1 MKTSQALVRTTIRT
15 ELGPS
20 EAKNQAPV
28 RQRVSREDR
37 IKSKRRPE
45 SGHSD
50 KDSQATERTRV
61 KAYRGPGSGCRKD
74 QSQAVERPGAEP
86 NEKRISA

>member
-28 RQRVSREDR
+28 RQRVRQLR
-37 IKSKRRPE
+37 
-45 SGHSD
+45 GL
-50 KDSQATERTRV
+50 SQAAERTRV
-61 KAYRGPGSGCRKD
+61 R
-74 QSQAVERPGAEP
+74 SQ
-86 NEKRISA
+86 

>member
-28 RQRVSREDR
+28 RQ
-37 IKSKRRPE
+37 
-45 SGHSD
+45 
-50 KDSQATERTRV
+50 
-61 KAYRGPGSGCRKD
+61 
-74 QSQAVERPGAEP
+74 SQAVERTESSRRKDKSHVTVRTRQAVERTRLRPLGRRE
-86 NEKRISA
+86 